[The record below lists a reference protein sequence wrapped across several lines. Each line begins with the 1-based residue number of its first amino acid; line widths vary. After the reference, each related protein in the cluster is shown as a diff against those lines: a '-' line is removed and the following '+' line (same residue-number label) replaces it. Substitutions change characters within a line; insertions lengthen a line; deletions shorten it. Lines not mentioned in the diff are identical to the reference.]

1 MRFSIFPRFILGA
14 ALAVFY
20 GCGGPKTTNLA
31 PTPSKEVIKK
41 APDWFLDLPENKN
54 YFYGVGTATSRD
66 MQVGLSK
73 ARITAQADLAQ
84 QLTTHLGNLTKQFQ
98 EETGLGSDSELL
110 TQFSAT
116 TKAVADETLIGS
128 KEDQRE
134 IMSEDQI
141 YRVYVLMSLPLGKVN
156 ERLMKKIKSDQNLL
170 TRFRATQAYEDLEK
184 ELKAL
189 EN

>member
-14 ALAVFY
+14 ALAAFY

-54 YFYGVGTATSRD
+54 YLYGVGTATSRD
-66 MQVGLSK
+66 MQVGLNK
-73 ARITAQADLAQ
+73 ARTTAQTDLAQ

-110 TQFSAT
+110 TQFSAA
-116 TKAVADETLIGS
+116 TKAVTDETLIGS
-128 KEDQRE
+128 KEDKRE
-134 IMSEDQI
+134 I
-141 YRVYVLMSLPLGKVN
+141 LPEG
-156 ERLMKKIKSDQNLL
+156 QNL
-170 TRFRATQAYEDLEK
+170 
-184 ELKAL
+184 
-189 EN
+189 